1 MQEDK
6 LNLSKG
12 SHYSVQDCSGT
23 MPDAMLSTQ
32 RKSPVLHST
41 QQSSEMSFSFK
52 EEVLK
57 ENYCGDK
64 YHLMSQKRAKTRL
77 LQLGKES
84 KQEWRPHFPK
94 TFTFH
99 SMHSSLVESQHLLES
114 SLEFQP
120 RRSHSHPQS
129 VLR

>member
-1 MQEDK
+1 MLEDK

-12 SHYSVQDCSGT
+12 SHHSVQDCSGT

-84 KQEWRPHFPK
+84 KQEWR
-94 TFTFH
+94 
-99 SMHSSLVESQHLLES
+99 SLFSNYRQGRVQQHGEPS
-114 SLEFQP
+114 FA
-120 RRSHSHPQS
+120 
-129 VLR
+129 VG